1 VSRRSQQRGAR
12 RPRREGAAAGQGTSG
27 GEHAAADAV
36 GAGQTADAPG
46 ASQNERH
53 GESRHESRR
62 SESREE
68 YLEAVFKLELTH
80 EGATVKRLAT
90 ELDVAPPSVSEML
103 ARLRDDG
110 LVERD
115 AAGAATLT
123 EHGRAEGARLVRRHR
138 LSERF
143 LADYLNLPWDQ
154 VHAEACKFEHVL
166 SEEVEARLAEQ
177 LGYPTTCPHG
187 QPIPDPDGLLAEAPA
202 RPLAELDSGDRAVI
216 TRISDER
223 PDLLRYLATLGMLPE
238 TPVAVEGVAPFGGPL
253 LVRVAGSQYALG
265 REVAG
270 KIYVRD

>member
-1 VSRRSQQRGAR
+1 VIRGSGSRQLSRRRQNRTASEHSASRGQ
-12 RPRREGAAAGQGTSG
+12 GAAS
-27 GEHAAADAV
+27 
-36 GAGQTADAPG
+36 
-46 ASQNERH
+46 ER
-53 GESRHESRR
+53 GESREHGRR

-68 YLEAVFKLELTH
+68 YLEAIFKLELTP

-103 ARLRDDG
+103 GRMRIDG

-115 AAGAATLT
+115 AAGAAALT
-123 EHGRAEGARLVRRHR
+123 DLGRAEGARLVRRHR

-166 SEEVEARLAEQ
+166 SAEVEARLAEQ
-177 LGYPTTCPHG
+177 LGNPTTCPHG
-187 QPIPDPDGLLAEAPA
+187 HAIPGLDGMLSEPAA
-202 RPLAELDSGDRAVI
+202 RPLAELDSGDHAVI
-216 TRISDER
+216 ARISDER
-223 PDLLRYLATLGMLPE
+223 PDLLRYLATLGLLPE

-253 LVRVAGSQYALG
+253 LVRVGGSQYALG

-270 KIYVRD
+270 KIYVHD